1 MGHQVNFFMLPADLP
16 GVEAAVRATAD
27 VCILQD
33 RTPAPEPAE
42 VATLAVEPG
51 DVGRRPLTAYI
62 VRRRELGAVTTR
74 FIAEQ
79 GHWVIDSSI
88 RLVYRIHPVLLRRHW
103 CSGAAG
109 RISLPTSGSAQNF
122 PVPILSYGPT
132 RCSPASR
139 NSSAGTP
146 GIAPYIYASAGA
158 LRWIGQ
164 DDVPGND
171 RAFRKTGADR

>member
-79 GHWVIDSSI
+79 GHWVIDSSDS
-88 RLVYRIHPVLLRRHW
+88 PVIEFTRCFFDGTVLRRGRAYFPADLRFCPELPSPDFVLW
-103 CSGAAG
+103 ADEVLARIKKQLSGA
-109 RISLPTSGSAQNF
+109 
-122 PVPILSYGPT
+122 
-132 RCSPASR
+132 
-139 NSSAGTP
+139 P

-164 DDVPGND
+164 DDVSGND